1 MKDQAALA
9 VELTELIR
17 ENVLEAAEELTPET
31 NLFDAG
37 LDSMAIMQLLL
48 VIEENFGVMLD
59 GADLTRDNFGTATDL
74 AGLIRERAAAQE
86 SAGDG

>member
-9 VELTELIR
+9 VELTQLIR
-17 ENVLEAAEELTPET
+17 ENVLEGAEELDEQT

-59 GADLTRDNFGTATDL
+59 GSDLTRDNFATATDL

-86 SAGDG
+86 PAGDG

>member
-74 AGLIRERAAAQE
+74 AGLIHERAAAQE